1 MVRSY
6 KELQCYA
13 GLTACMHD
21 LGDGVVWEPL
31 ISMWMGVHAVVVVLL
46 IDEMDCWVLGGCRAD
61 LSPHFWRVGGIMVV
75 DGG

>member
-21 LGDGVVWEPL
+21 LGDGGMGWEPL

-46 IDEMDCWVLGGCRAD
+46 IDEMDCWVLGG
-61 LSPHFWRVGGIMVV
+61 M
-75 DGG
+75 